1 MSRDYVIIN
10 GTNSL
15 TISGLAIK
23 TLPPISKPLMRTMRE
38 EIDGRDGDINTELGY
53 QAYDKPLEVG
63 LFGNYDINEII
74 AFFNSKGTIVF
85 SDEPDK
91 FYNFEILDKIDF
103 TKLVKFRTA
112 MVNIHCQPFKYPTTE
127 TPIEVAYEYVEG
139 TGENITLDNT
149 EASSLSLELKG
160 NTSQV
165 SYTGKN
171 KIFWISGSGALSNLV
186 VTENSDKSINITG
199 TPNRSWANLTPNYLY
214 TLPASTWTFSINQ
227 TLGIRVGIA
236 LFTQDE
242 AYIEHGRILPGS
254 TSVTF
259 TTTQETTRFRL
270 YLEQL
275 STSTTYSITNLQIQ
289 LETGTT
295 ATSYEPYVGGIPSP
309 NPNYPQDIEVV
320 TGDNEITICGKNLFK
335 EWISA
340 TINPD
345 TGVISSVARN
355 LTNPIEVQPST
366 TYTMWREDTGF
377 AMYSIEFD
385 KNDNWLAKNTITS
398 ANTTQTFTTNANTK
412 YVRLYQYTG
421 YSPTN
426 KAQLE
431 VGSTATT
438 YEAYQSQTYP
448 LTLGNLE
455 MCNIGT
461 YEDYFEYDNEKWYKK
476 GNIGKIILSNSAS
489 EYWSRSGATTENTF
503 VGALNLISTAL
514 DTKFNTGNLWKSD
527 KFIYGSFG
535 VNYTFIAYNGSAEQG
550 YQFLALSIPST
561 LASDIDNFKT
571 WLGSN
576 NVTFYY
582 ILKTETQT
590 EITDTTLKGQLDNIR
605 EALSYSGQTNITQ
618 TNDNKPFRISAS
630 ALKKG
635 SDTAVV
641 NNTGNIYSKPTIEL
655 EGTGVV
661 NIYKDGSQAF
671 EVDLSEENNI
681 TIDTDKMEAYTDTSL
696 ANRKVTGD
704 YSKFKLDSGT
714 SNIKFDGALTSAT
727 ITNYKRWL

>member
-10 GTNSL
+10 GKNSL

-139 TGENITLDNT
+139 TGESLTLDNT

-160 NTSQV
+160 NTSQTT
-165 SYTGKN
+165 YTGKN
-171 KIFWISGSGALSNLV
+171 KFNTTLITTTGIVEKLDTGFKITCGLNGGGRTAPAWANPLEAGSYKLISNLTKSSSSADLRMQVNYTNSTVSYYQISNNV
-186 VTENSDKSINITG
+186 VAFGNTEKAIASIQFYFQNG
-199 TPNRSWANLTPNYLY
+199 TPNDEWAKLENLMIIKSTDTETP
-214 TLPASTWTFSINQ
+214 
-227 TLGIRVGIA
+227 
-236 LFTQDE
+236 
-242 AYIEHGRILPGS
+242 
-254 TSVTF
+254 
-259 TTTQETTRFRL
+259 
-270 YLEQL
+270 
-275 STSTTYSITNLQIQ
+275 
-289 LETGTT
+289 
-295 ATSYEPYVGGIPSP
+295 YEPYVGGIPSP

-320 TGDNEITICGKNLFK
+320 TGDNEITI
-335 EWISA
+335 
-340 TINPD
+340 
-345 TGVISSVARN
+345 TGRN
-355 LTNPIEVQPST
+355 LTNQVTRNSTVSSTGYISTSASTQYLGVETKIEVQPNT
-366 TYTMWREDTGF
+366 TYHITFEDYTDGALWIGEWDKNENFISRTGF
-377 AMYSIEFD
+377 STER
-385 KNDNWLAKNTITS
+385 
-398 ANTTQTFTTNANTK
+398 TFTTGSNTK
-412 YVRLYQYTG
+412 YIFPYLYSSVVAFTKING
-421 YSPTN
+421 
-426 KAQLE
+426 KIMLE
-431 VGSTATT
+431 HGSIAHEW
-438 YEAYQSQTYP
+438 EAYQSQTYP

-476 GNIGKIILSNSAS
+476 ANIGKYTLTNS
-489 EYWSRSGATTENTF
+489 ETWT
-503 VGALNLISTAL
+503 
-514 DTKFNTGNLWKSD
+514 
-527 KFIYGSFG
+527 
-535 VNYTFIAYNGSAEQG
+535 QG
-550 YQFLALSIPST
+550 YELTNSYRYHTAGIIPNSNNNISVSNYFTNDTIGNINTIDRPALTIVNLRQFVLR
-561 LASDIDNFKT
+561 IDKTIAPTSNDLRT
-571 WLGSN
+571 WLGTHN
-576 NVTFYY
+576 TIVYY
-582 ILKTETQT
+582 QLITETST
-590 EITDTTLKGQLDNIR
+590 EITDTTLKGQLNDIK

-681 TIDTDKMEAYTDTSL
+681 TIDTDKMEAYTNTSL

-704 YSKFKLDSGT
+704 YSKFKIEAGE
-714 SNIKFDGALTSAT
+714 NEVKFDGALTSAT